1 MFHRPS
7 CLSLRTLN
15 DVIKCTMILHNMCI
29 DNNVTNTRFTGTARE
44 TSDAWPGDEPEVIF
58 NDMTMAELR
67 NISDMPYACREWMK
81 IMLDEKGI
89 IAPDPV

>member
-1 MFHRPS
+1 MPWRDLHAGRGLLRPS
-7 CLSLRTLN
+7 TVVQAA
-15 DVIKCTMILHNMCI
+15 DK
-29 DNNVTNTRFTGTARE
+29 
-44 TSDAWPGDEPEVIF
+44 PEVIF
-58 NDMTMAELR
+58 NGMTVSELR

>member
-1 MFHRPS
+1 MPWRDLHAGRGLLRPS
-7 CLSLRTLN
+7 TVVKAA
-15 DVIKCTMILHNMCI
+15 DK
-29 DNNVTNTRFTGTARE
+29 
-44 TSDAWPGDEPEVIF
+44 PEVIF
-58 NDMTMAELR
+58 NDMTVAELR

>member
-15 DVIKCTMILHNMCI
+15 DVIKCTVILHSMCI
-29 DNNVTNTRFTGTARE
+29 DYNVTNTTFTGTRRE
-44 TSDAWPGDEPEVIF
+44 MSDAWPGDEPEVIF

-67 NISDMPYACREWMK
+67 NLIAMPYACREWLK
-81 IMLDEKGI
+81 TMLADNGVV
-89 IAPDPV
+89 APDPV